1 MENKHTAKSLI
12 KTIAIS
18 TVIAIAII
26 ALLLFI
32 FVQIAIKKYNEAAEA
47 RHKPIS
53 DLENYAEF
61 VYVKPTYEKYK
72 EYIGFHK
79 IAVEGGGIISYR
91 VTIND
96 SADKALWLDIVLG
109 FADDIE
115 NSGQLIKMIFYNTD
129 YTDSQPY
136 CFWISNC
143 TYINDSGQVRYFEG
157 DKVCY
162 LSFDDDYGE
171 YNVLDIIESLNVEN
185 IQINSAAISD
195 KQAFADTLKKTD
207 IKRLSVSCY
216 NYVDDAEEWFAEF
229 QQEMNELLPDNIQ
242 VWFSLYS

>member
-1 MENKHTAKSLI
+1 M
-12 KTIAIS
+12 
-18 TVIAIAII
+18 
-26 ALLLFI
+26 
-32 FVQIAIKKYNEAAEA
+32 
-47 RHKPIS
+47 
-53 DLENYAEF
+53 
-61 VYVKPTYEKYK
+61 
-72 EYIGFHK
+72 
-79 IAVEGGGIISYR
+79 
-91 VTIND
+91 
-96 SADKALWLDIVLG
+96 WLDIVLG

-207 IKRLSVSCY
+207 IKRLFLFCKSEVVICLS
-216 NYVDDAEEWFAEF
+216 
-229 QQEMNELLPDNIQ
+229 QESLSQTARPDTRRLSTKGGGRPIFLL
-242 VWFSLYS
+242 

>member
-12 KTIAIS
+12 KIIALSI
-18 TVIAIAII
+18 VIAIAII

-32 FVQIAIKKYNEAAEA
+32 LLQIAIKKYDEAAEA
-47 RHKPIS
+47 RRKPIS

-79 IAVEGGGIISYR
+79 IAAEEGGIILYR

-96 SADKALWLDIVLG
+96 SADEALWLDIVSG
-109 FADDIE
+109 FAEDIE
-115 NSGQLIKMIFYNTD
+115 KSGQLIKMIFYDTD
-129 YTDSQPY
+129 YTENHPY

-143 TYINDSGQVRYFEG
+143 TYINDSGQVRYCEG

-162 LSFDDDYGE
+162 AEFDVCDGKYDFAQM
-171 YNVLDIIESLNVEN
+171 IAALNVEYIRLMSGFAFN
-185 IQINSAAISD
+185 E
-195 KQAFADTLKKTD
+195 KEFADMLCKTD
-207 IKRLSVSCY
+207 AQKLLVLRY
-216 NYVDDAEEWFAEF
+216 GGEEDEREEK
-229 QQEMNELLPDNIQ
+229 QQALQQLMPDIQ
-242 VWFSLYS
+242 VWFK

>member
-1 MENKHTAKSLI
+1 MENKLTAKSLI
-12 KTIAIS
+12 KIIALSI
-18 TVIAIAII
+18 VIAIAII

-47 RHKPIS
+47 RRKPIS
-53 DLENYAEF
+53 DPETYAEF

-72 EYIGFHK
+72 EYIGFHE

-96 SADKALWLDIVLG
+96 SADKALWLDIVSG

-115 NSGQLIKMIFYNTD
+115 NSGQLIEMIFYDSD
-129 YTDSQPY
+129 YTKGPY
-136 CFWISNC
+136 CFKISNC
-143 TYINDSGQVRYFEG
+143 TYINDSGQVRYFDG

>member
-1 MENKHTAKSLI
+1 MENEKVKAKIFYVVKSIIFAAAMVALI
-12 KTIAIS
+12 LY
-18 TVIAIAII
+18 
-26 ALLLFI
+26 LLAAFFI
-32 FVQIAIKKYNEAAEA
+32 YSYNRDAEE
-47 RHKPIS
+47 RRKPIR
-53 DLENYAEF
+53 DLDNYTEF
-61 VYVKPTYEKYK
+61 AYIKPTYEKYK
-72 EYIGFHK
+72 EHIGFHE
-79 IAVEGGGIISYR
+79 IAAEGGGIISYR

-96 SADKALWLDIVLG
+96 SADKALWLDIVSG

-115 NSGQLIKMIFYNTD
+115 NSGQLIEMIFYDSD
-129 YTDSQPY
+129 YTKGPY
-136 CFWISNC
+136 CFKISNC
-143 TYINDSGQVRYFEG
+143 TYINDSGQVRYFDG

>member
-12 KTIAIS
+12 KIIALSI
-18 TVIAIAII
+18 VIAIAII

-32 FVQIAIKKYNEAAEA
+32 LLQIAIKKYDEAAEA
-47 RHKPIS
+47 RRKPIS
-53 DLENYAEF
+53 NPESYAEF

-79 IAVEGGGIISYR
+79 IAAEDGFISYK